1 MNNTEYMIPKSWAET
16 IANTQDIGWVTKK
29 NFIRIMVDAPDD
41 RSIDPISDIII
52 NAVLDAEGD
61 DSDKLNSIDSDL
73 SYAVMMLTRA
83 KEAINKLNV

>member
-1 MNNTEYMIPKSWAET
+1 MIPKSWAET
-16 IANTQDIGWVTKK
+16 IANTQDIGGVTKK